1 MNLGTISQF
10 VKDNG
15 SGDLFKLIKAFPKMM
30 LLNPNTD
37 NLGEYLTH
45 VLGKD
50 LTEKYAESVFY
61 GIYGESVYN
70 LSKSLCYTK
79 SHMKGYDE

>member
-1 MNLGTISQF
+1 M
-10 VKDNG
+10 
-15 SGDLFKLIKAFPKMM
+15 
-30 LLNPNTD
+30 NPNTD
-37 NLGEYLTH
+37 NLGEYLDH

-70 LSKSLCYTK
+70 LSKALCYTK